1 MYANASG
8 GTAKLGWTAKMS
20 VETAALQLSGEK
32 ARALTS
38 IRRYSN
44 APILA
49 AQRLDTDKIHLP
61 HLTIQ
66 GRSKLKR
73 THSMALMSEDS
84 SLSCPCNAVAHYSPR
99 QPRTRPTSCA
109 YPF

>member
-1 MYANASG
+1 
-8 GTAKLGWTAKMS
+8 MS

-66 GRSKLKR
+66 VVSKF
-73 THSMALMSEDS
+73 TNALHMQSIHWIET
-84 SLSCPCNAVAHYSPR
+84 P
-99 QPRTRPTSCA
+99 TRLERRREESGGEWSRI
-109 YPF
+109 